1 MFLDISWPGKSF
13 TLSGLK
19 AACPPGPGKVT
30 DSEKHCPGSTCS
42 RNKLLTVN
50 KVDSTSKG
58 QYFCGQREQNKH
70 GFKVEVVRLK
80 HLVKADQNPCLFQQE
95 VSSENTRDSWQSL
108 KSRKTFTRQQ
118 VIQPQPSTE
127 LQFLIINIRSGE
139 KKEKEVCY
147 GPTSYLKPGEQTSK
161 RPNVFVFLKEEEGSK
176 QYS

>member
-42 RNKLLTVN
+42 QNKLLTVN

-95 VSSENTRDSWQSL
+95 VSSENTQDSWQSL
-108 KSRKTFTRQQ
+108 KHRNLYTTASYSVSAQYRITVPRYKHSQWREKRKSSMLWTNFILETRGTNFQKARCFCL
-118 VIQPQPSTE
+118 P
-127 LQFLIINIRSGE
+127 
-139 KKEKEVCY
+139 
-147 GPTSYLKPGEQTSK
+147 
-161 RPNVFVFLKEEEGSK
+161 
-176 QYS
+176 